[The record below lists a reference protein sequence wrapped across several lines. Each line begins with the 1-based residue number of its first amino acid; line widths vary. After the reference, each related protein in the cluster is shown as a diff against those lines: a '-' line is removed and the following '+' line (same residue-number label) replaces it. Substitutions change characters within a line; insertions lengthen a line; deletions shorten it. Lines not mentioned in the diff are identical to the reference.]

1 MASPEN
7 EIGFQFRGN
16 QVRPTHR
23 QDLRDLRKGDLV
35 KSTSQKRAKKTKKRG
50 PKYWIVAISTMGV
63 LIAYCP
69 GTSHNI
75 VLGKAKLR
83 EDAAAQ
89 VQQQIKFEIPSGTL
103 ESVLL
108 AFQKTSGLQVVIPND
123 AMRSI
128 GSPGVTG
135 LYSSEQAL
143 REILRGTGISYRFS
157 DKQTVILE
165 LQAGPASVEIR
176 DDSRVVLSSGKYTEP
191 LRDTPQTITVISK
204 EVMEEQ
210 GATTLRDV
218 LKNVPGLTIT
228 AGEGGNPAGDNL
240 TLRGFSARN
249 DIFIDGVRDIS
260 PQSRD
265 PFNLEQVEVVKGPG
279 SVYTG
284 RGSTGGSINLL
295 NKTPG
300 LRRSFGGTLDF
311 GTDST
316 RRATADINVPFGDSV
331 AFRMNLL
338 AHHSGIA
345 GRDVVEFDRWGV
357 APSLTWGL
365 GKPTRATISYY
376 KLKQDNISDYGIP
389 WVPNTNNALVEFRDR
404 PAPVPRN
411 TFYGLR
417 DRDFEKLNA
426 DLVTLKFEHDFNDGL
441 SLRNQFR
448 YANSS
453 RDSMATPPRFASND
467 STAINR
473 EMRSWQTEDK
483 VWDNQTDFIAR
494 FSTGKIEHAL
504 VTGLDFTRE
513 NNTRRTRTALPM
525 LTTLLNPNPGDVF
538 TGTITVSPIVGDITA
553 NSQAVY
559 IFDTAKFGEKWELTG
574 GLRWDRFDADG
585 ITTPQGLPIS
595 RVDRMLSVRAGAV
608 FKPLPEGTIY
618 ATYGT
623 SLNPSLEGLSYN
635 TANTVIDPEKTYTM
649 EAGTKWG
656 FFSGRVLLSGALF
669 RVEKSNARTPG
680 VAPLEPPQVLEGEQ
694 RVDGAELSVEGN
706 ITREW
711 QVLAGYT
718 LLDSETV
725 DSRVTGEIGKGL
737 VNTPRNSFNVWST
750 YSMRSGLHFG
760 GGARFVDR
768 RFGNTINTRFVDA
781 YWTFDA
787 MASYPISKDID
798 LKLNLFNLTDAFYFD
813 RIGGGHIV
821 PGPGRAAMLSTSF
834 RF

>member
-1 MASPEN
+1 
-7 EIGFQFRGN
+7 
-16 QVRPTHR
+16 
-23 QDLRDLRKGDLV
+23 
-35 KSTSQKRAKKTKKRG
+35 
-50 PKYWIVAISTMGV
+50 MGA

-69 GTSHNI
+69 ANSHNL
-75 VLGKAKLR
+75 VLGKARLDN
-83 EDAAAQ
+83 DAA
-89 VQQQIKFEIPSGTL
+89 VQTQPQITFNIPAGTL

-108 AFQKTSGLQVVIPND
+108 ALQKSSGLQVVIPND
-123 AMRSI
+123 VMRELA
-128 GSPGVTG
+128 SPGVVGRYTP
-135 LYSSEQAL
+135 EQAL

-157 DKQTVILE
+157 DKKTAILE
-165 LQAGPASVEIR
+165 IHAGTEQVEVR
-176 DDSRVVLSSGKYTEP
+176 DESRVVLSSTKYTEP
-191 LRDTPQTITVISK
+191 LLDTPQTINVISK

-249 DIFIDGVRDIS
+249 DIFIDGVRDLS

-279 SVYTG
+279 SAFTG

-300 LRRSFGGTLDF
+300 LRRSFAGTLDF

-316 RRATADINVPFGDSV
+316 RRATADINIPMGESV
-331 AFRMNLL
+331 AFRLNLL
-338 AHHSGIA
+338 GHHSGVA
-345 GRDVVEFDRWGV
+345 GRDVVKFERWGA
-357 APSLTWGL
+357 APSLTFGL

-389 WVPNTNNALVEFRDR
+389 WVPATNNALVDFRDR

-417 DRDFEKLNA
+417 DRDFERLNS
-426 DLVTLKFEHDFNDGL
+426 DLVTFRFEHDFNDGL
-441 SLRNQFR
+441 SLRNQLR

-453 RDSMATPPRFASND
+453 RDSIATPPRFANNN

-494 FSTGKIEHAL
+494 FSTGKVEHAL
-504 VTGLDFTRE
+504 VTGMDFTRE
-513 NNTRRTRTALPM
+513 NNTRGTRTAGNM
-525 LTTLLNPNPGDVF
+525 LTTLLNPNPDDVF
-538 TGTITVSPIVGDITA
+538 TGPITVSPIVGDVTA
-553 NSQAVY
+553 NSQALY
-559 IFDTAKFGEKWELTG
+559 LFDTAKLGEKFELNG

-585 ITTPQGLPIS
+585 ITTTGAPVS
-595 RVDRMLSVRAGAV
+595 RVDRMLSVRAGMV
-608 FKPLPEGTIY
+608 FKPRPEGAIY
-618 ATYGT
+618 GSYGT

-635 TANTVIDPEKTYTM
+635 TANTVIDPEKTYTI
-649 EAGTKWG
+649 EAGSKWG
-656 FFSGRVLLSGALF
+656 FFNGRVLLSGAIF
-669 RVEKSNARTPG
+669 RVEKLNARTPG
-680 VAPLEPPQVLEGEQ
+680 VLPGDPPQVLEGKQ
-694 RVDGAELSVEGN
+694 RVDGAELSLEGN
-706 ITREW
+706 ITKAW

-718 LLDSETV
+718 LLDTATV
-725 DSRVTGEIGKGL
+725 DSNNPAEIGKEL

-750 YSMRSGLHFG
+750 YSLRSGFHFG

-787 MASYPISKDID
+787 MASYPISKNVD
-798 LKLNLFNLTDAFYFD
+798 LKLNLYNLTDKFYFD

-821 PGPGRAAMLSTSF
+821 PGPGRVAMLSTSF

>member
-1 MASPEN
+1 M
-7 EIGFQFRGN
+7 
-16 QVRPTHR
+16 
-23 QDLRDLRKGDLV
+23 
-35 KSTSQKRAKKTKKRG
+35 KSKKHRAKRRG
-50 PKYWIVAISTMGV
+50 PKYWIVAIGAVGMLV
-63 LIAYCP
+63 AYCP
-69 GTSHNI
+69 RNSHNI
-75 VLGKAKLR
+75 VLGKVRNDAKVTAN
-83 EDAAAQ
+83 ET
-89 VQQQIKFEIPSGTL
+89 QQQMAFDIPGGTL

-108 AFQKTSGLQVVIPND
+108 LFQRTSGLQVVIPNEG
-123 AMRSI
+123 MRSLS
-128 GSPGVTG
+128 SPGVSG
-135 LYSSEQAL
+135 RYSPEQAL
-143 REILRGTGISYRFS
+143 REILRGTGVSYRFS
-157 DKQTVILE
+157 DKRTVILE
-165 LQAGPASVEIR
+165 IQAGPAEVEVR
-176 DDSRVVLSSGKYTEP
+176 DDARVVLSSTKYTEP
-191 LRDTPQTITVISK
+191 LLDTPQTITVISK

-265 PFNLEQVEVVKGPG
+265 PFNLEQVDVVKGPG

-311 GTDST
+311 GTDRT
-316 RRATADINVPFGDSV
+316 RRATADVNLPVGDSM
-331 AFRMNLL
+331 AFRLNLL
-338 AHHSGIA
+338 AHHSGVA
-345 GRDVVEFDRWGV
+345 GRDVVNFDRWGV
-357 APSLTWGL
+357 APSVTFGL
-365 GKPTRATISYY
+365 GKPTRFTASYY
-376 KLKQDNISDYGIP
+376 KLKQNNISDYGIP
-389 WVPNTNNALVEFRDR
+389 WVPLANNALPEFRDR

-417 DRDFEKLNA
+417 NRDFEKLDS
-426 DLVTLKFEHDFNDGL
+426 DLVTLKFEHDFDDNL

-448 YANSS
+448 FADSS
-453 RDSMATPPRFASND
+453 RDSIATPPRFASNN

-473 EMRSWQTEDK
+473 ELRSWQTEDK
-483 VWDNQTDFIAR
+483 VWDNQTDFVAH
-494 FSTGKIEHAL
+494 FTTGTVEHSL
-504 VTGLDFTRE
+504 VTGLNLTRE
-513 NNTRRTRTALPM
+513 NNTRRTRTAGNM
-525 LTTLLNPNPGDVF
+525 LTTLLNPNPDDVF
-538 TGTITVSPIVGDITA
+538 TGPIIVSPIVGDVTA

-559 IFDTAKFGEKWELTG
+559 LFDTAKLGKRWELNG

-585 ITTPQGLPIS
+585 ITPAGLPVS

-608 FKPLPEGTIY
+608 FKPLPQGAVY
-618 ATYGT
+618 ASYGT

-635 TANTVIDPEKTYTM
+635 TANTVIDPEKTYTL
-649 EAGTKWG
+649 EAGSKWD

-669 RVEKSNARTPG
+669 RVEKLNARTPG
-680 VAPLEPPQVLEGEQ
+680 VSALDPPQVLQGKQ
-694 RVDGAELSVEGN
+694 RVQGAELSVEGN
-706 ITREW
+706 LTREW

-718 LLDSETV
+718 LLDSKTV
-725 DSRVTGEIGKGL
+725 DSNVVGEIGKRL

-750 YSMRSGLHFG
+750 YRLPSGFHFG

-781 YWTFDA
+781 YWTFDV
-787 MASYPISKDID
+787 MASYPLTDHVD
-798 LKLNLFNLTDAFYFD
+798 LKLNLYNLTDKYYFD

-821 PGPGRAAMLSTSF
+821 PGPGRAAMFSTSF